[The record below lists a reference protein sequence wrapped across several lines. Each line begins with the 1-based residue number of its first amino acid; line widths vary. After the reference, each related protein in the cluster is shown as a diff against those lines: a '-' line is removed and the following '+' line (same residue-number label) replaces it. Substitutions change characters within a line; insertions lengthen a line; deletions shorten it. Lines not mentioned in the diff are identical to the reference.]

1 MRCGIFLFRMREA
14 LALAPVTLDQ
24 RARAKIHQWIAGSG
38 VTQGDVAIRIGRTPG
53 WLSRYLNAD
62 FDADLETLRAF
73 AAAFEQPFGALF
85 DEPGDNP
92 AETQLIERWRILPPE
107 SRALVLKLLEI
118 STRPIRRGP
127 RGGSRR
133 R

>member
-1 MRCGIFLFRMREA
+1 MHKAIT
-14 LALAPVTLDQ
+14 LAPVGVTLDQ
-24 RARAKIHQWIAGSG
+24 RARARIHQWIAGSG
-38 VTQGDVAIRIGRTPG
+38 ATQADVAVRIGRTPG

-73 AAAFEQPFGALF
+73 TAAFNQPFGALF

-92 AETQLIERWRILPPE
+92 AETQLVEHWRSLPPE
-107 SRALVLKLLEI
+107 SRVMLSKLAEMWA
-118 STRPIRRGP
+118 RPQRRKG
-127 RGGSRR
+127 RRDAARR